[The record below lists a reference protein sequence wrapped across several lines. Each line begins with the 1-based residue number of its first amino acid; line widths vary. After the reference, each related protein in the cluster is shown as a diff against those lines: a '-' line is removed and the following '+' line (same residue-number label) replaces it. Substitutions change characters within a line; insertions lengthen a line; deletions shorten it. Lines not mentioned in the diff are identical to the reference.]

1 MKKIALFMAG
11 LLFFGAVNAQDKE
24 ALKAQKE
31 AQKYAASLLKKAT
44 NTYEGSIAN
53 PQYGR
58 KETDY
63 DKLSEALPLIKEA
76 LANEYTKDE
85 AQTYKTAADI
95 EYLMWVKTDGQV
107 KADPDNAELSD
118 KLLQSSADLVQYC
131 MKYDELASQDP
142 KVKPE
147 QLKLDHIRYQTIAV
161 NASLQLLQKSQA
173 LSGSDNQ
180 AELKDGAKY
189 SKLFLEVMEGS
200 SLMKDFEHQNLTEW
214 KEWGKAFY
222 AQSLYHIEGTP
233 EAEVKAAY
241 DALKPTHYKAIAYQ
255 SMTNYYKQKGEDD
268 KWRQSIIETIDELKG
283 DTAEGIAQLRSTFM
297 AQYLQDRFIAKD
309 AAGVEKYGNMLIE
322 EYPENENTVM
332 AYTFKGEL
340 LRMDNKFDE
349 AEKMFLAGYEKF
361 PDNTQCM
368 KMACTSAFQKAQV
381 GGFKAAD
388 MQHAVDLLTKAES
401 AYPEEPEI
409 WGEFL
414 YVLYNN
420 MQKPQLRDKYKKY
433 HQ

>member
-31 AQKYAASLLKKAT
+31 AQKAAESVLKKAK

-76 LANEYTKDE
+76 IANEYTKNQ
-85 AQTYKTAADI
+85 AQTWKTAADI
-95 EYLMWVKTDGQV
+95 EYLMWAKSDGQV
-107 KADPDNAELSD
+107 KADPDNAELSN
-118 KLLQSSADLVQYC
+118 KHVQSSADLVQYC

-142 KVKPE
+142 KMKEE
-147 QLKLDHIRYQTIAV
+147 QLKLDHIRYQTMAV
-161 NASLQLLQKSQA
+161 NAALTLLQKSQM

-189 SKLFLEVMEGS
+189 SKLFLDVMEGS
-200 SLMKDFEHQNLTEW
+200 SLMKDFENKDLAEW

-241 DALKPTHYKAIAYQ
+241 DALKPTRYKTLAYQ
-255 SMTNYYKQKGEDD
+255 SMTNYYKQKGDDD
-268 KWRQSIIETIDELKG
+268 KWRQSIIETINELKG
-283 DTAEGIAQLRSTFM
+283 DTAEGVEQLRSTFI

-309 AAGVEKYGNMLIE
+309 VAGVEKYGNMLIE
-322 EYPENENTVM
+322 EYPDNENTVM

-340 LRMDNKFDE
+340 LRLDNKFDE
-349 AEKMFLAGYEKF
+349 AEKMYGSMEAFLENVYCDRMESF
-361 PDNTQCM
+361 IIYN
-368 KMACTSAFQKAQV
+368 
-381 GGFKAAD
+381 AD
-388 MQHAVDLLTKAES
+388 FTLMSKLS
-401 AYPEEPEI
+401 Y
-409 WGEFL
+409 
-414 YVLYNN
+414 YVCIN
-420 MQKPQLRDKYKKY
+420 
-433 HQ
+433 